1 MDDTSV
7 SILSLVHLKNH
18 PHKLSLQVINKTVS
32 NDVRAPHFDPVTY
45 ILQYP
50 PRTRKHNEAFQAAQ
64 QQLSSII
71 LIPPAIC
78 QREYLLSP

>member
-1 MDDTSV
+1 MQGCLGIDIYRYLDFVKYRVKV
-7 SILSLVHLKNH
+7 SFGSRYFSQISLASHLKNH

-50 PRTRKHNEAFQAAQ
+50 PTNKKTQ
-64 QQLSSII
+64 
-71 LIPPAIC
+71 
-78 QREYLLSP
+78 